1 MGRRCAEPLTLH
13 ARIYAHR
20 WEDFA
25 KLIKIG
31 KRDWRIVGETFFLFS
46 PKIMDEE
53 LRWGTVGV
61 ALTTSVNHLIR
72 LITYMRCRL
81 NSGIH
86 YKKTIMVR

>member
-1 MGRRCAEPLTLH
+1 MVSSRDK
-13 ARIYAHR
+13 

-25 KLIKIG
+25 KLIKMG
-31 KRDWRIVGETFFLFS
+31 KNDGELLEKFFSIS
-46 PKIMDEE
+46 PQKIMDEE